1 MSLAFSPDHLSY
13 ALDGARG
20 GAPPERSW
28 GVGWSAACEGLEGQR
43 SFLALVP
50 AQLRAWDA
58 WDRDADK
65 NVHPVWFLQTKG
77 RGVVFFFNNSALLI
91 LPKSIF

>member
-1 MSLAFSPDHLSY
+1 MSLAFSPDHLSC
-13 ALDGARG
+13 ALDGAQG

-28 GVGWSAACEGLEGQR
+28 WGGWSAACEGLERQR

-65 NVHPVWFLQTKG
+65 NVHPSCMVPPDPG
-77 RGVVFFFNNSALLI
+77 PVVAVGGDQRPAECFFF
-91 LPKSIF
+91 F